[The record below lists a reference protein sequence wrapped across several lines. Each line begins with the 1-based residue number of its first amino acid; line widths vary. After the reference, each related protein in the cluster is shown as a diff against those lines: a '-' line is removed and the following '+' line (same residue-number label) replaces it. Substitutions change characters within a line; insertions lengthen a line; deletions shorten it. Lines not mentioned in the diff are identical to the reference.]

1 MKNDLYSPFEIMK
14 WKRDFKWYILRIVV
28 LINTGITEQ
37 LFKVEKKIRYS
48 FEFDNFTWWI
58 GLDYGV
64 YGNFQ
69 EYFSYIGVED
79 LSQVTDKLYRIMLL
93 AAICTDCTYSCKF
106 NYYTIT
112 TTAVPTWCIIKNE
125 RSYQI

>member
-1 MKNDLYSPFEIMK
+1 VTLNDIY
-14 WKRDFKWYILRIVV
+14 V

-37 LFKVEKKIRYS
+37 LFKVEKKTRYS

-69 EYFSYIGVED
+69 QYFSYIGVVSFIGGGSVTSHWQT
-79 LSQVTDKLYRIMLL
+79 LSHNVVSGNMYWLHI
-93 AAICTDCTYSCKF
+93 
-106 NYYTIT
+106 
-112 TTAVPTWCIIKNE
+112 
-125 RSYQI
+125 